1 MPRLSTILATVK
13 SYYPQVERVVD
24 ATSRMAIRVGR
35 ADFSSGK
42 RADPS
47 GCALARACQHT
58 TGVDGALITRSVAY
72 IIDGGTA
79 IRYRI
84 RTHDRAKI
92 RMFDK
97 RGDFAPG
104 DYVLRPPVG
113 YWEKLGANKG
123 QDWGTPASGKGKP
136 YKGPKAWSQGIR
148 KLKMKP
154 KAKA

>member
-1 MPRLSTILATVK
+1 MPRLSNVLATVQ

-24 ATSRMAIRVGR
+24 ATSKLAIRVGK
-35 ADFSSGK
+35 ADFSSAK
-42 RADPS
+42 RADPN

-72 IIDGGTA
+72 IIDDTTA

-104 DYVLRPPVG
+104 DYILRAPKG

-123 QDWGTPASGKGKP
+123 HSWGIPGSGKGKP
-136 YKGPKAWSQGIR
+136 ASGPKPWSQGVR
-148 KLKMKP
+148 KFKMKT
-154 KAKA
+154 KA